1 MLLLLEEFFILLI
14 FNSAPLGI
22 VDLFGSN
29 AREVEEGKGV
39 DGDTVGIVSKG
50 NNISNEINQEGVE

>member
-14 FNSAPLGI
+14 FNSPLGI

-29 AREVEEGKGV
+29 AREVEEGKGM

-50 NNISNEINQEGVE
+50 NNISNEINQEDVE